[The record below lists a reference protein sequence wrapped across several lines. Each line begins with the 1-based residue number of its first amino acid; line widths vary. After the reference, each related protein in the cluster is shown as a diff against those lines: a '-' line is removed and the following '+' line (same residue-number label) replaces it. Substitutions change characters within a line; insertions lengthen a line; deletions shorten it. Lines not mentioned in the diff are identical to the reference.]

1 MKKIMM
7 LLILLFIVITLAG
20 CGNKNQASEIS
31 CKYNQSE
38 DDMGVIVEMK
48 FKRDNKK
55 NLVTSGE
62 LIMSYNLAGIDLG
75 SIEGEELNKDNVDGL
90 IEGLFSSV
98 CDNIGDN
105 YTNCEVVETEN
116 GADIVMVFNLDNLAK
131 TSEGQ
136 FHKNMNI
143 QQIKSYILKRSSDS
157 NMVCTTK

>member
-1 MKKIMM
+1 MRKIIII
-7 LLILLFIVITLAG
+7 ILLALLTLTG
-20 CGNKNQASEIS
+20 CGNKKDLSEIS
-31 CKYNQSE
+31 CKYSQSE
-38 DDMGVIVEMK
+38 DDMGVVVEMR

-75 SIEGEELNKDNVDGL
+75 SYEGEELTKDNVDGL
-90 IEGLFSSV
+90 ITGLFSSV
-98 CDNIGDN
+98 CDNTGDN
-105 YTNCEVVETEN
+105 YTDCKVVETEK
-116 GADIVMVFNLDNLAK
+116 GADIVMSFNLDNLAK

-143 QQIKSYILKRSSDS
+143 QQIKSYILKRSTDS